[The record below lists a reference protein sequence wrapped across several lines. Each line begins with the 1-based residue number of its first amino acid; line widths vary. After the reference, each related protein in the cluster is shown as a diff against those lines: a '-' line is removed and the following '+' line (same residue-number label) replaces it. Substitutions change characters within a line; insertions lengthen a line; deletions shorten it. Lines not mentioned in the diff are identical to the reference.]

1 MNHQQLADHYHERGY
16 GCAQSVLAAY
26 SQDFGLEEKLA
37 LKLANGFGSGMGR
50 LCQVC
55 GSLTGGFMVIGL
67 KYGRWEEGLEHSA
80 DTEETYRMV
89 RLLAERFRSRH
100 GTLLC
105 RELLGLDLN
114 DPEQLQYARDQGL
127 FKTRCSGYIQDVV
140 QILEDIL

>member
-1 MNHQQLADHYHERGY
+1 MDHNELADSYHQRGF
-16 GCAQSVLAAY
+16 GCSQSILAAY
-26 SQDFGLEEKLA
+26 CQEFGLEEELA

-67 KYGRWEEGLEHSA
+67 KHGRWMEGPQYSA
-80 DTEETYRMV
+80 ETEETYRLV
-89 RLLAERFRSRH
+89 HLLADRFAARN

-114 DPEQLQYARDQGL
+114 DPTQRQLAIDQGL
-127 FKTRCSGYIQDVV
+127 FKTKCSGYIQDVV
-140 QILEDIL
+140 RILEEIL

>member
-1 MNHQQLADHYHERGY
+1 MNHLELADNFHQRGY

-50 LCQVC
+50 LCRVC

-67 KYGRWEEGLEHSA
+67 KYGRWEEGPQHTA
-80 DTEETYRMV
+80 DTEETYRLV
-89 RLLAERFRSRH
+89 RLLAERFEAKNGS
-100 GTLLC
+100 LLC

-114 DPEQLQYARDQGL
+114 DPIQRQYATDKGL
-127 FKTRCSGYIQDVV
+127 FKTRCTGYIQDVV
-140 QILEDIL
+140 EILEDIL

>member
-1 MNHQQLADHYHERGY
+1 MNRLELAQNYHQRGY

-50 LCQVC
+50 LCREC
-55 GSLTGGFMVIGL
+55 GSLTGGFMVLGL
-67 KYGRWEEGLEHSA
+67 KHGRWEEGPQHTA
-80 DTEETYRMV
+80 DSEETYRLV
-89 RLLAERFRSRH
+89 HLLAERFEARH

-114 DPEQLQYARDQGL
+114 DPIQRQYAHDQGL
-127 FKTRCSGYIQDVV
+127 FKTRCTGYILDVV
-140 QILEDIL
+140 QILEEIL